1 MEYITLNN
9 QVKIPIL
16 GLGTFMLEPDDAQA
30 AVECALANGYELI
43 DTANAYVN
51 EKAVGRGM
59 KTSGKAREEIF
70 LETKLWPCFYESDTA
85 VDETLERLGVDY
97 IDLMILHQ
105 PAGDFISGYRKLE
118 AAYKAGKLRAIGVSN
133 FNEAEISQVIEQCD
147 VVPAIV
153 QMECHP
159 YFPRTDMKPFLAER
173 GIAVQ
178 SWYPL
183 GGRGNTVILDEPVI
197 AELAAKYGKTPAQ
210 VIMRWQVQE
219 GNVVIPGSKTA
230 AHIAENINVFD
241 FELTDAEMAQISALD
256 KGKSFYVRTD
266 EALAGF
272 AAWYPDVEGQK

>member
-9 QVKIPIL
+9 QVKMSIL

-59 KTSGKAREEIF
+59 KASGKAREEIF

-85 VDETLERLGVDY
+85 VDETLERLGADY

-147 VVPAIV
+147 VMPAIV

-159 YFPRTDMKPFLAER
+159 YFPRTASPCSR
-173 GIAVQ
+173 GTRWVAAATPSSLTSPSSP
-178 SWYPL
+178 SWPRSTARRPRRL
-183 GGRGNTVILDEPVI
+183 SCAGRCRKATWSFRVRRRPRTLPR
-197 AELAAKYGKTPAQ
+197 T
-210 VIMRWQVQE
+210 
-219 GNVVIPGSKTA
+219 STCS
-230 AHIAENINVFD
+230 
-241 FELTDAEMAQISALD
+241 IS
-256 KGKSFYVRTD
+256 S
-266 EALAGF
+266 
-272 AAWYPDVEGQK
+272 